1 MWSALALA
9 AVLGA
14 AGTKT
19 PVIKN
24 ACDLF
29 DPHHLRNSPPQ
40 LRTTSAHKLN
50 DIMNQTSCSGC
61 YVSIGPIAAIRLRRG
76 CFCPFSLT
84 SDDKP
89 ADRLYSNL
97 VLSHAGKCFPFFITE
112 SLKIRPRIREP
123 T

>member
-1 MWSALALA
+1 MRSALALA

-29 DPHHLRNSPPQ
+29 DPHHLRNSVPQ

-50 DIMNQTSCSGC
+50 DIMNQTSCGGC
-61 YVSIGPIAAIRLRRG
+61 YVSIGPIAAAAQTL
-76 CFCPFSLT
+76 FCLMLEKFSLF
-84 SDDKP
+84 S
-89 ADRLYSNL
+89 
-97 VLSHAGKCFPFFITE
+97 
-112 SLKIRPRIREP
+112 
-123 T
+123 